1 MPELNSWWE
10 EYGCNI
16 CNKNQLLVIDLN
28 VKSSDP
34 KDEFI
39 EYCNVNNVQY
49 PAVWSGEGGRD
60 LADAMGL
67 GVSANSKFL
76 IKPDRS
82 FSSGV
87 YSNTLT
93 KEGIVGHQCDPVKKI
108 GLKFKEKREIGVVR
122 TGNAIQL
129 NNLNKNIKSVKLYD
143 FQGKLLWSENLI
155 NSKSTIKVPNNFGKG
170 LKIISL
176 IGTKNTK
183 NLPVMVV
190 K

>member
-10 EYGCNI
+10 KFGCDI
-16 CNKNQLLVIDLN
+16 CKKYQLLVIDLN
-28 VKSSDP
+28 VKPSDP

-49 PAVWSGEGGRD
+49 PAVWSGDGGRD

-76 IKPDRS
+76 IKPDRT

-87 YSNTLT
+87 YSGTFS
-93 KEGIVGHQCDPVKKI
+93 KEGIVEHECDPVDIDLKI
-108 GLKFKEKREIGVVR
+108 EEKSEIGVVR

-129 NNLNKNIKSVKLYD
+129 KNLNENIKAVKLYD
-143 FQGKLLWSENLI
+143 LQGKLLWSENLLNRKNI
-155 NSKSTIKVPNNFGKG
+155 IKIPNNSGKG

-176 IGTKNTK
+176 IGTNKTK
-183 NLPVMVV
+183 NLTVMVG